1 MPSANRGTQHQ
12 EEESLP
18 SKLENTKE
26 DRNLTENQS
35 DVNRLVKVIE
45 DSDDHHEYENSIL
58 ASPIKVDT
66 ITTTTNCEKRKPG
79 QSSSPPATCQSP
91 FSPPL
96 ASPQ

>member
-58 ASPIKVDT
+58 SK
-66 ITTTTNCEKRKPG
+66 
-79 QSSSPPATCQSP
+79 
-91 FSPPL
+91 
-96 ASPQ
+96 